1 MVPPPCYGLELFS
14 GELEGVLR
22 CEGVYVGG
30 VVAEG
35 VSDLHL
41 FLEAQFIECID
52 RCGAFDDVQ
61 LLVCVEEECLV

>member
-1 MVPPPCYGLELFS
+1 M
-14 GELEGVLR
+14 
-22 CEGVYVGG
+22 GG